1 MFSLFISCTL
11 VGFFY
16 LIMRRPPRS
25 TRTVTLFPNTTRC
38 RSIALTK
45 YIATQHGKDRI
56 RCTAIAPGAIVTA
69 HSRALAGPLFD
80 LIEQHTPMRE
90 LGRPE
95 DVAALVTFL
104 ASDEAR
110 YINGETIAIDGGV
123 MAHHPH
129 VKDLEALLASAV
141 VPQ

>member
-1 MFSLFISCTL
+1 MLADLARVAYGVSKAG
-11 VGFFY
+11 V
-16 LIMRRPPRS
+16 
-25 TRTVTLFPNTTRC
+25 
-38 RSIALTK
+38 IALTK

-69 HSRALAGPLFD
+69 HSRAPAGPLFD

-104 ASDEAR
+104 ASDEEGD
-110 YINGETIAIDGGV
+110 INGEPIALDGSV
-123 MAHHPH
+123 MAPHPH
-129 VKDLEALLASAV
+129 VQRTDAV
-141 VPQ
+141 EGQRWSHRGRHGEG